1 MMIMPEEVK
10 RCTVCK
16 SVKSLSEFWSEKL
29 QRHGKTCARCREV
42 RARSYRRRKAE
53 RGEEPLVGRPPGQ
66 PLLSGE
72 LAGEHDLLG
81 LPPATL
87 TVIPARP
94 RPCDAGQRWLAVR

>member
-1 MMIMPEEVK
+1 MIMPEETK

-16 SVKSLSEFWSEKL
+16 SVKPLSEFWSPKL
-29 QRHGKTCARCREV
+29 QRHGKTCAHCREV

-53 RGEEPLVGRPPGQ
+53 RGEEPLAGRLPGQ

-72 LAGEHDLLG
+72 LADEHDLLG

-87 TVIPARP
+87 TVTPARR
-94 RPCDAGQRWLAVR
+94 RPGDGGQRWLAIR